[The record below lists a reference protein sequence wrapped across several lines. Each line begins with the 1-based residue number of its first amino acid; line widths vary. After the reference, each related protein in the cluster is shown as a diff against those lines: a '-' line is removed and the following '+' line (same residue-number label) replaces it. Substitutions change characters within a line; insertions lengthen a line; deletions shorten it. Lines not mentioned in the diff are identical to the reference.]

1 MLAWI
6 VSPITQYAA
15 LAVALLSFLV
25 LFVSLKLEIAVVR
38 RMLAQPS
45 RVPEAAPVPA
55 PAPAQAVIPVSAPH
69 QGLPGLELNLTAR
82 AQALRMLA
90 RGESSSTVAAA
101 LRTPQNEVDLLL
113 KLQNLRNI
121 SA

>member
-25 LFVSLKLEIAVVR
+25 LFVSLKLEISVVR
-38 RMLAQPS
+38 RALAQPS
-45 RVPEAAPVPA
+45 RAPEPAAPPVQAAIPA
-55 PAPAQAVIPVSAPH
+55 PAPS
-69 QGLPGLELNLTAR
+69 QGLPGPELNLTAR

-90 RGESSSTVAAA
+90 RGESASTVAAA
-101 LRTPQNEVDLLL
+101 LRTPQNEIDLLL
-113 KLQNLRNI
+113 KVQNLRNI
-121 SA
+121 PA